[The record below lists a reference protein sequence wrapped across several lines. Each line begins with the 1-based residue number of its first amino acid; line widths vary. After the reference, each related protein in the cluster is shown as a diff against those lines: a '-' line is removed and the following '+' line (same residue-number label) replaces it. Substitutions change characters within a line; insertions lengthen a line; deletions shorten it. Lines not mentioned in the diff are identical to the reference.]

1 MTVCPGVVGLD
12 CDLEPLC
19 SLLVHQMRP
28 VGAEGLTNSLFLFIV
43 LGVIFCRAGSSWL
56 HLGFL

>member
-19 SLLVHQMRP
+19 SLLVRQMRP
-28 VGAEGLTNSLFLFIV
+28 VGAEDLTNSLFLFIV
-43 LGVIFCRAGSSWL
+43 LDVGFCHAGSSL
-56 HLGFL
+56 LRLGFL